1 MGFLA
6 REMTTRARG
15 PQQAPLSP
23 LPTVPAGVW
32 RVQPTIVPM
41 PRPLCLFSLVNLVIG
56 TGAFVIGGILAPLA
70 HDLGIGVPTAGQ
82 AMTAYAL
89 STALLAPLVLLAT
102 GSWPRRNALLLALAL
117 FAAGNVLCALAH
129 SLTALLVGRVL
140 MGLGAVF
147 TPISA
152 GIAVA
157 LVEPAQRGKAL
168 AFVFLGISLSYVVGM
183 PLGAW
188 LGLAYGWHAP
198 IWVVAALSGAALVAV
213 AVRVPA
219 VAAAPGAGFG
229 GIGALLAR
237 RDVLAALALTL
248 LYFIAIFAVF
258 SYIGPVLQALVPM
271 SGARLSVTLAL
282 FGLSGVAG
290 TLIGGAANDRFG
302 SRRTLLVQLSVLGT
316 TMVALPLAAGSW
328 GLLIAVLLVWGT
340 AGFGMMAPQQS
351 RLAALAPAQAPLLL
365 SLNTSMLYLGTAT
378 GAVVG
383 GALASSLG
391 FERLAWAGVPF
402 VAAGLALLWFSHTS
416 RPSVSSA
423 QERAA

>member
-41 PRPLCLFSLVNLVIG
+41 PRPLWLFSLVNLVIG

-271 SGARLSVTLAL
+271 SGARLSLTLAL

-423 QERAA
+423 QERTA